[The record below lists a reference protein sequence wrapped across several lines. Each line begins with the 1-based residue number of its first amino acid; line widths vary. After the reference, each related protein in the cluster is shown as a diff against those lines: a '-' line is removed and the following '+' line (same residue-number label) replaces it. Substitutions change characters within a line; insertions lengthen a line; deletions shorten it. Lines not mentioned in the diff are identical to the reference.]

1 MMRMSK
7 QPMHCEILGS
17 GPDLV
22 LLHGWAMHG
31 GVWRGVREQLAMKY
45 RVHLF
50 DLPGHG
56 LSPMLEPGDFN
67 HVVEVINENLPD
79 DCIVCG
85 WSLGGQIAMQLAINN
100 PERIRKLVLVA
111 TTPCFVQQQDW
122 PWGMEHRFLQF
133 FLENLHLNYKTTIN
147 RFLTLQ
153 INGEQRSTHVL
164 TQLRAY
170 FFERERPDYAALQKG
185 LAILQTNDLRGKLQN
200 ITQPVLLLHGD
211 RDVITHPSA
220 AQWMARQ
227 LKNAR
232 LVMFP
237 QCGHAPFLSD
247 PEQFVTCIHAF

>member
-1 MMRMSK
+1 MKRMTK
-7 QPMHCEILGS
+7 RAIHCETLGS
-17 GPDLV
+17 GPNLV

-31 GVWRGVREQLAMKY
+31 GVWRGVRDQLAMQY

-56 LSPMLEPGDFN
+56 FSPAHEPGDFN
-67 HVVEVINENLPD
+67 QVVAIINEHLPG

-85 WSLGGQIAMQLAINN
+85 WSLGGQIAMQLAIND
-100 PERIRKLVLVA
+100 PERIKKLVLVA
-111 TTPCFVQQQDW
+111 TTPCFVQQHDW
-122 PWGMEHRFLQF
+122 SWGMELRFLQL

-153 INGEQRSTHVL
+153 INGERHSAHAL

-170 FFERERPDYAALQKG
+170 FFERQRPDYTALQRG
-185 LAILQTNDLRGKLQN
+185 LAILQTNDMRRKLQD
-200 ITQPVLLLHGD
+200 IKQPVLLLHGD
-211 RDVITHPSA
+211 HDVITHPSA

-232 LVMFP
+232 LVMFSG
-237 QCGHAPFLSD
+237 CGHAPFLSD
-247 PEQFVTCIHAF
+247 PDQFVTCIHAF

>member
-1 MMRMSK
+1 M
-7 QPMHCEILGS
+7 
-17 GPDLV
+17 
-22 LLHGWAMHG
+22 
-31 GVWRGVREQLAMKY
+31 
-45 RVHLF
+45 
-50 DLPGHG
+50 
-56 LSPMLEPGDFN
+56 
-67 HVVEVINENLPD
+67 
-79 DCIVCG
+79 
-85 WSLGGQIAMQLAINN
+85 
-100 PERIRKLVLVA
+100 
-111 TTPCFVQQQDW
+111 
-122 PWGMEHRFLQF
+122 
-133 FLENLHLNYKTTIN
+133 
-147 RFLTLQ
+147 
-153 INGEQRSTHVL
+153 HVL

-247 PEQFVTCIHAF
+247 PEQFLTCIHAF

>member
-1 MMRMSK
+1 MTRMTKRAIHS
-7 QPMHCEILGS
+7 ETLGS

-31 GVWRGVREQLAMKY
+31 GVWQGVRDQLAMRY

-56 LSPMLEPGDFN
+56 FSPAHEPGDFN
-67 HVVEVINENLPD
+67 HVIEIINENLPS

-85 WSLGGQIAMQLAINN
+85 WSLGGQIAMQLAIND
-100 PERIRKLVLVA
+100 PGRIKKLVLVA

-122 PWGMEHRFLQF
+122 PWGMEHRFLQL

-153 INGEQRSTHVL
+153 INGERHSTQAL
-164 TQLRAY
+164 TQLRTY
-170 FFERERPDYAALQKG
+170 FFERKRPDYAALQKG
-185 LAILQTNDLRGKLQN
+185 LTILQTNDLRSKLQD
-200 ITQPVLLLHGD
+200 IKQPVLLLHGD
-211 RDVITHPSA
+211 HDVVTHPSA
-220 AQWMARQ
+220 AQWMTLR

-237 QCGHAPFLSD
+237 HCGHAPFLSD